1 MGKETQRCPSNTG
14 ADGPAFVAPET
25 HSRLKGS
32 GVSCGSGRRWAL
44 PRGCGSRAQAA
55 PNSVGASTEGTS
67 RPRRT
72 TSRGPPTDQ
81 VDRGS
86 GNSAALEGSVPGP
99 RLTARLRPRKASA
112 AAASAGTTA
121 SGPRPHHP
129 PSPLSSKPGGR
140 EGGLPALR
148 TNRRE

>member
-1 MGKETQRCPSNTG
+1 MGKETQRRPSNTG

-32 GVSCGSGRRWAL
+32 GVSCGFGRRWAL

-55 PNSVGASTEGTS
+55 PNSVGASTEGTP

-81 VDRGS
+81 ADRGS

-99 RLTARLRPRKASA
+99 RLTARLRRRPQLPPPVPVPPLQAPDPTTRLPRC
-112 AAASAGTTA
+112 
-121 SGPRPHHP
+121 
-129 PSPLSSKPGGR
+129 PLSRAGGKA
-140 EGGLPALR
+140 GSQP
-148 TNRRE
+148 

>member
-99 RLTARLRPRKASA
+99 RLTARLRPRPQLPPPAPVPPLQDPDP
-112 AAASAGTTA
+112 TTRL
-121 SGPRPHHP
+121 PRC
-129 PSPLSSKPGGR
+129 PLSRAGGKA
-140 EGGLPALR
+140 GSQP
-148 TNRRE
+148 